1 MYVLAHGDSSYSS
14 WVIDPNK
21 KKPLKALNWV
31 KNIKPTER
39 GVNFDIETVTNAY
52 VKKDEV
58 DVVVLCDA

>member
-1 MYVLAHGDSSYSS
+1 MIEPYT
-14 WVIDPNK
+14 N
-21 KKPLKALNWV
+21 KPLKALNWV

-39 GVNFDIETVTNAY
+39 ALNFDIETVTNAD

>member
-1 MYVLAHGDSSYSS
+1 MIEPYT
-14 WVIDPNK
+14 NN
-21 KKPLKALNWV
+21 PLKALNWV

>member
-1 MYVLAHGDSSYSS
+1 MIEPYT
-14 WVIDPNK
+14 N
-21 KKPLKALNWV
+21 KPLKALNWV

-58 DVVVLCDA
+58 DVVVLCDV